1 MSSTLPP
8 SPKLSFASP
17 YGSYLSALVSKP
29 REWRN
34 RTLTSTGVY
43 AWSKDYYGPVSGN
56 WCWIEKQ
63 FTRQR
68 YTLNHGWRFAI
79 FLVTLCT
86 YAFVFIYMSRRL
98 KPRNLSNISSSI
110 PDDLDYDKIQHTHD
124 NAILAGCG
132 STPRLSVEDRPD
144 RDLWDSQDLRRARHR
159 SSFSFSRPSQP
170 DTTSGTISNPA
181 VIVTPT
187 SSDKPSP
194 IETFDLVD
202 LKKPPPPLTTM
213 SPYPA
218 QRPKVS
224 RADREIWKMLFLN
237 MYPVTYLILWIP
249 GIANRIAEAMGQ
261 EIRALVIMQSST
273 QFIGLVN
280 AGVYFYK
287 EHWRNRS

>member
-1 MSSTLPP
+1 
-8 SPKLSFASP
+8 
-17 YGSYLSALVSKP
+17 
-29 REWRN
+29 
-34 RTLTSTGVY
+34 
-43 AWSKDYYGPVSGN
+43 VSGN

-68 YTLNHGWRFAI
+68 YALNHGWRFAI
-79 FLVTLCT
+79 FIVTLCT
-86 YAFVFIYMSRRL
+86 YAFVFVYMSRRL

-110 PDDLDYDKIQHTHD
+110 PDDLDYDKIQPTHD

-159 SSFSFSRPSQP
+159 SSFSFSRSSQP
-170 DTTSGTISNPA
+170 DTTPGTIFNPT
-181 VIVTPT
+181 VIVTVT
-187 SSDKPSP
+187 SSDEPSP

-202 LKKPPPPLTTM
+202 LKKPPPPLITM
-213 SPYPA
+213 SPYLA
-218 QRPKVS
+218 QRPKAS
-224 RADREIWKMLFLN
+224 RTDREIWKMLFLN

-249 GIANRIAEAMGQ
+249 GIANRIAEAMGH